1 MKNTCNAAESAENC
15 AKNRVAILV
24 KVISLFKL
32 LINVNLNSCNF
43 VSRMSAK
50 CTFFEN
56 AKYCSKINKI
66 GYT

>member
-1 MKNTCNAAESAENC
+1 MKIACNAAKSAEKC
-15 AKNRVAILV
+15 AKSRVAILV
-24 KVISLFKL
+24 KVISLLQL

-50 CTFFEN
+50 CSIFEN
-56 AKYCSKINKI
+56 AKYYSKINEI

>member
-24 KVISLFKL
+24 KVISLSQL
-32 LINVNLNSCNF
+32 LIYVNLNSCNF
-43 VSRMSAK
+43 VPRMSAK
-50 CTFFEN
+50 CTIFEN
-56 AKYCSKINKI
+56 AKYCSKINEI